1 MKFRK
6 RYKYGIVLLA
16 VLCINIGLIIFNLP
30 FGISLIVL
38 EFLALISL
46 IVFLV
51 LNILVKHTNW
61 YRNLFAY
68 TSQMCTNLGYR
79 DYLVRNL
86 DIVNVGSNP
95 ARFAFHYED
104 VLGENW
110 STGNQGL
117 DMDFEILKYRHSFIK
132 KGGVVLLPLVA
143 FSGVSGYLRNK
154 PQYTGTRYY
163 AKFAKTLDPMQASL
177 IPEVNKAN
185 KMVRFPL
192 LVEPKA
198 IKYLILDEQPDNRLM
213 IDSMSL
219 MYPQLLEDARHMMES
234 WLEEFGM
241 KSIDMPLS
249 EDLKKGI
256 DISVRTIRDM
266 IDFLVERKLKP
277 VIILT
282 PMSEPLQSLFT
293 EDVKKKLIYDF
304 IEKINRPDVQFLD
317 YSNDKD
323 LQNPELYF
331 NCLFMN
337 LHGRKLFTKRVLN
350 DLGIKNKI
358 NKAM

>member
-1 MKFRK
+1 MRK
-6 RYKYGIVLLA
+6 RLKAWSLLYLIAIIVCFSIKAWLGIVAIAVGVLL
-16 VLCINIGLIIFNLP
+16 
-30 FGISLIVL
+30 GISLIMIIIL
-38 EFLALISL
+38 NESL
-46 IVFLV
+46 
-51 LNILVKHTNW
+51 KHTNW
-61 YRNLFAY
+61 YKNIFIY
-68 TSQMCTNLGYR
+68 TNQMCSNLGYR

-95 ARFAFHYED
+95 ARFAFHYGA

-117 DMDFEILKYRHSFIK
+117 DMDFEIIKYRHSFIK

-143 FSGVSGYLRNK
+143 FSGVSGYLKNK
-154 PQYTGTRYY
+154 PQYNGTRYY

-177 IPEVNKAN
+177 IPEVSNAN

-198 IKYLILDEQPDNRLM
+198 IRYLILDEQPDNRLM
-213 IDSMSL
+213 IDNMPL

-234 WLEEFGM
+234 WLKEFDM
-241 KSIDMPLS
+241 KSIDAPLS
-249 EDLKKGI
+249 EELKKGM
-256 DISVRTIRDM
+256 DISVRTIKE
-266 IDFLVERKLKP
+266 IINFLVERELKP

-282 PMSEPLQSLFT
+282 PMSEPLQNYFT
-293 EDVKKKLIYDF
+293 EDVKRKLIYDF
-304 IEKINRPDVQFLD
+304 VEKINRPDVQFLD

-350 DLGIKNKI
+350 DLTI
-358 NKAM
+358 NK

>member
-6 RYKYGIVLLA
+6 RYKYGLALLV
-16 VLCINIGLIIFNLP
+16 VLCINIGVFLFSLLLGIILLV
-30 FGISLIVL
+30 I
-38 EFLALISL
+38 EFLAITCL
-46 IVFLV
+46 IVFWG

-95 ARFAFHYED
+95 ARFAFHYEGI
-104 VLGENW
+104 LGENW

-177 IPEVNKAN
+177 IPEVNNAN

-192 LVEPKA
+192 LIEPKA
-198 IKYLILDEQPDNRLM
+198 IRYLILDEQPDNRLL
-213 IDSMSL
+213 IDNMPL

-234 WLEEFGM
+234 WLEEFDM
-241 KSIDMPLS
+241 KSIDSPLS
-249 EDLKKGI
+249 EELKTGM
-256 DISVRTIRDM
+256 DISARIIREM
-266 IDFLVERKLKP
+266 IDFLVERELKP

-282 PMSEPLQSLFT
+282 PMSEPLQSYFT
-293 EDVKKKLIYDF
+293 VEVKRKLIYDF
-304 IEKINRPDVQFLD
+304 VEKINRPDVKFMD
-317 YSNDKD
+317 YSNDKE
-323 LQNPELYF
+323 LQSQDLYF

-337 LHGRKLFTKRVLN
+337 LHGRKLFTQRVLN
-350 DLGIKNKI
+350 DLGIKN
-358 NKAM
+358 